1 MALNE
6 RYVDVTTKY
15 GKCPSFAVCPDDG
28 KAYPGIIFYMDA
40 PGYRTELENMA
51 RRIAKNG
58 YYCLLPD
65 MYYRIG
71 TCRFD
76 IPRRDEGMSEV
87 IFAAMRHLN
96 NQMVV
101 EDTGGWIAW
110 LDGQDQ
116 CLPGPIGVV
125 GHCMSG
131 QYVTAAAANFPTRI
145 AAAASMYGVGIVT
158 NKDDSPH
165 LRLNDIKAE
174 MLFNFAEVD
183 HAVPDEDVKNLR
195 KALKSAKGSKCK
207 ATVKVYKDTV
217 HGFQFS
223 ERDPYHPVASEE
235 AWDAIFALWKRNL
248 KKGK

>member
-15 GKCPSFAVCPDDG
+15 GKCPSFAVSPDDG

-131 QYVTAAAANFPTRI
+131 QYVTAAAANFDPFARAPRRRTKSRGARRTSRRRRRRGGAVSGGWCCTGG
-145 AAAASMYGVGIVT
+145 AARS
-158 NKDDSPH
+158 
-165 LRLNDIKAE
+165 L
-174 MLFNFAEVD
+174 
-183 HAVPDEDVKNLR
+183 
-195 KALKSAKGSKCK
+195 
-207 ATVKVYKDTV
+207 
-217 HGFQFS
+217 
-223 ERDPYHPVASEE
+223 
-235 AWDAIFALWKRNL
+235 
-248 KKGK
+248 

>member
-15 GKCPSFAVCPDDG
+15 GKCPSFAVSPDDG

-165 LRLNDIKAE
+165 LRLNDIKAVWA
-174 MLFNFAEVD
+174 LRLSSGRSHAERCRT
-183 HAVPDEDVKNLR
+183 AV
-195 KALKSAKGSKCK
+195 
-207 ATVKVYKDTV
+207 
-217 HGFQFS
+217 
-223 ERDPYHPVASEE
+223 ERQAGRMSVAP
-235 AWDAIFALWKRNL
+235 
-248 KKGK
+248 

>member
-6 RYVDVTTKY
+6 QYVEVTTKY
-15 GKCPSFAVCPDDG
+15 GKCPSFAVCPAEG
-28 KAYPGIIFYMDA
+28 STYPGIIFYMDA

-58 YYCLLPD
+58 YFCLLPD
-65 MYYRIG
+65 MYYRLG

-76 IPRRDEGMSEV
+76 IPRRNDGMSAV
-87 IFAAMRHLN
+87 IFAAMHHLD

-101 EDTGGWIAW
+101 DDTGGWIAW
-110 LDGQDQ
+110 MDGQDQ
-116 CLPGPIGVV
+116 CATGPIGVV

-131 QYVTAAAANFPTRI
+131 QYVTAAAANYPTRI
-145 AAAASMYGVGIVT
+145 TAAASMYGVGIVT
-158 NKDDSPH
+158 DKEDSPH
-165 LRLNDIKAE
+165 LRLDDIKGE
-174 MLFNFAEVD
+174 ILFNFAEVD

-195 KALKSAKGSKCK
+195 KALKGSKCK

-223 ERDPYHPVASEE
+223 ERDPYHPVASEQ

-248 KKGK
+248 KKRN